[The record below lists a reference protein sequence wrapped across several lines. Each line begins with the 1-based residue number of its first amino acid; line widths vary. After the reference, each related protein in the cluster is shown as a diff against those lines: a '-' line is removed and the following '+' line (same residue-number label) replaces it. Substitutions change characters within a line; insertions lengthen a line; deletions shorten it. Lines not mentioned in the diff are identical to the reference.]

1 MSENSLFVDAWMRE
15 AQEVSRLVE
24 DIESRIKNG
33 HRLGDNAQSKLL
45 EVGVKLD
52 RLESLLHN
60 PPSKPIL
67 TKEETKFRWEMLSD
81 LRLRTRVLAFS
92 LYTSPSTK
100 SVGGSAVANAQGTNN
115 PTKSDSQDHIKPSIS
130 KDDPEMLKPLISK
143 DASQSRVQVIRVLK
157 ICRKKKVELEDE
169 NQQQFRRWLGLLENV
184 KMDQLRA
191 NAKILGK
198 GRYILYED
206 VKSCPSE
213 DVHVLRSILVES
225 HAPSTSTQTVN
236 VCMGEDELRSSPINP
251 L

>member
-100 SVGGSAVANAQGTNN
+100 RVGGSAVANAQGTNN
-115 PTKSDSQDHIKPSIS
+115 PTKSDDQDHIKPSIS

-143 DASQSRVQVIRVLK
+143 DASQSRVQMKQSATCIPMSVLRK
-157 ICRKKKVELEDE
+157 VCWIICL
-169 NQQQFRRWLGLLENV
+169 
-184 KMDQLRA
+184 
-191 NAKILGK
+191 ILGVAALIFLLV
-198 GRYILYED
+198 IL
-206 VKSCPSE
+206 CAA
-213 DVHVLRSILVES
+213 I
-225 HAPSTSTQTVN
+225 
-236 VCMGEDELRSSPINP
+236 
-251 L
+251 